1 MGELS
6 ALLTEGEIAN
16 SQQANPRP
24 TALPNI
30 NIPPFCIMNT
40 CACERA
46 SGQVSERPKETV
58 LKTVEGQPSASSNL
72 ALSANRGLGNMP
84 RPFFLFLEPVF
95 LIAAGV
101 LIYWFVM
108 P

>member
-1 MGELS
+1 M
-6 ALLTEGEIAN
+6 
-16 SQQANPRP
+16 
-24 TALPNI
+24 
-30 NIPPFCIMNT
+30 
-40 CACERA
+40 
-46 SGQVSERPKETV
+46 SERSKETV

-72 ALSANRGLGNMP
+72 ALSANRGLGNML

>member
-1 MGELS
+1 MGF
-6 ALLTEGEIAN
+6 ALTPGEAPLHFSRSKN
-16 SQQANPRP
+16 VMHVV
-24 TALPNI
+24 PNI

-84 RPFFLFLEPVF
+84 RPFFFFWNLSS
-95 LIAAGV
+95 
-101 LIYWFVM
+101 
-108 P
+108 